1 MRKFAGAAVLVIVA
15 AAVID
20 AQAPVPQLPER
31 HDRSGRVFRSEANM
45 VALNVTVTNTHDGDK
60 LVTGLGPSDF
70 EVYED
75 GVQQQV
81 RFFESSDVPMDVI
94 LLLDT
99 SSSMRDRMDVVHD
112 AARTFMKVLR
122 PGDRGAV
129 VAFNE
134 HVRVAQ
140 DLTSD
145 PAAIEAAI
153 NSTVARGSTGL
164 HNAVYVA
171 LKQFGMKARSNGQV
185 RRQALAVLS
194 DGEDTSSLIGV
205 EDVLAL
211 ARSMGVSIYAIGL
224 QSSIGSVRAAAA
236 DRTRFAGAA
245 YTLKMLARETGARAF
260 FPATVHE
267 LKTVYDSIAR
277 ELEAQYSLGYS
288 PTNTR
293 MDGRFRRIVVRVTSN
308 PYYRPRARTG
318 YTAGPLSAAAEVGAT
333 PLR

>member
-1 MRKFAGAAVLVIVA
+1 VFIAA
-15 AAVID
+15 AAVVD
-20 AQAPVPQLPER
+20 AQAPVPELLQPQE
-31 HDRSGRVFRSEANM
+31 RSGRVFRSEANM
-45 VALNVTVTNTHDGDK
+45 VALNVTVTNTGEGDK
-60 LVTGLGPSDF
+60 LVTGLHVDDF

-75 GVQQQV
+75 GVQQRL
-81 RFFESSDVPMDVI
+81 RFFESSNVPMDVI

-99 SSSMRDRMDVVHD
+99 SSSMRDRMPVVHD

-129 VAFNE
+129 VAFND
-134 HVRVAQ
+134 HVRVVQ

-145 PAAIEAAI
+145 PVAIEGAI
-153 NSTVARGSTGL
+153 NSTVAAGSTGL

-171 LKQFGMKARSNGQV
+171 LKQFGSRARTDGQI

-194 DGEDTSSLIGV
+194 DGEDTSSLIAF

-211 ARSMGVSIYAIGL
+211 ARQMGVSIYTIGL
-224 QSSIGSVRAAAA
+224 QSSVGSVRSAASALN
-236 DRTRFAGAA
+236 RFSGAA
-245 YTLKMLARETGARAF
+245 YSLKMLARETGARAF

-267 LKTVYDSIAR
+267 LKTVYDAIAR

-293 MDGRFRRIVVRVTSN
+293 ADGRFRRIIVRVTSS

-318 YTAGPLSAAAEVGAT
+318 YTVGPVAAAPEVGPAS
-333 PLR
+333 LR

>member
-1 MRKFAGAAVLVIVA
+1 MRKFAGATLLSIVVA
-15 AAVID
+15 AVVE
-20 AQAPVPQLPER
+20 AQAPVPQLP
-31 HDRSGRVFRSEANM
+31 HAQDRSGRVFRSEAAM
-45 VALNVTVTNTHDGDK
+45 VALNVTVTNTDDGDK
-60 LVTGLGPSDF
+60 LVTGLGVDDF

-99 SSSMRDRMDVVHD
+99 SSSMRDRMPVVHD

-134 HVRVAQ
+134 HVRVLQ

-145 PAAIEAAI
+145 PVAIEEAI
-153 NSTVARGSTGL
+153 NATVALGSTGL
-164 HNAVYVA
+164 NNAVYVA
-171 LKQFGMKARSNGQV
+171 LKQFGQRARTDGQI

-194 DGEDTSSLIGV
+194 DGEDTSSVIAF

-211 ARSMGVSIYAIGL
+211 ARQMGVSIYTIGL
-224 QSSIGSVRAAAA
+224 QSSVASVRTAASELN
-236 DRTRFAGAA
+236 RFSGAT
-245 YTLKMLARETGARAF
+245 YSLKTLARETGARAF

-267 LKTVYDSIAR
+267 LRNVYDAIAR

-293 MDGRFRRIVVRVTSN
+293 LDGRFRRIVVRVTAN

-318 YTAGPLSAAAEVGAT
+318 YTAGPALAVPDVGPA

>member
-1 MRKFAGAAVLVIVA
+1 VKKFAGAVALSIVT
-15 AAVID
+15 AAVIN
-20 AQAPVPQLPER
+20 AQAPVPRLPDAQ
-31 HDRSGRVFRSEANM
+31 DRSRRVFRSEASM
-45 VALNVTVTNTHDGDK
+45 VALNVTVTNTDDGNK
-60 LVTGLGPSDF
+60 LVTGLAVDDF

-99 SSSMRDRMDVVHD
+99 SSSMRDRMPVVHD

-122 PGDRGAV
+122 PGDRGAI

-145 PAAIEAAI
+145 PVAIESAI
-153 NSTVARGSTGL
+153 NSTVAMGSTGL
-164 HNAVYVA
+164 HNAIYVS
-171 LKQFGMKARSNGQV
+171 LKQFGRKARSDGQI

-194 DGEDTSSLIGV
+194 DGEDTSSLIGFD
-205 EDVLAL
+205 DVLAL
-211 ARSMGVSIYAIGL
+211 ARKMGVTIYTIGL
-224 QSSIGSVRAAAA
+224 QSSSASVRAAAA
-236 DRTRFAGAA
+236 DLNRFSGAT

-267 LKTVYDSIAR
+267 LKNVYDEIAR
-277 ELEAQYSLGYS
+277 ELEAQYSIGYA
-288 PTNTR
+288 PINAR
-293 MDGRFRRIVVRVTSN
+293 LDGRFRRIVVRVTSN

-318 YTAGPLSAAAEVGAT
+318 YTAGPASAAPEIEPS